1 MHLILVTSRVQG
13 RYYAD
18 DILLYKPINSDE
30 DRKLLQSRDCHSI
43 LEWITQHGLTP
54 NHSKTK
60 LLCLSQCRGVVPI
73 NLNIAGHH
81 IPPSAPPSVKYL
93 GVTLSS
99 NLTQSEHVKSLCKT
113 AKCQLRSIHRK
124 LHFAPTDI
132 RRQLLSA
139 TVLPVCIVSLC
150 VCWHPNEFGRSQE
163 TVA

>member
-1 MHLILVTSRVQG
+1 MVLHLILVTSRVQG

-30 DRKLLQSRDCHSI
+30 DRKLLQSWDYHSI

-60 LLCLSQCRGVVPI
+60 LLCLSRSRGVAPI

-81 IPPSAPPSVKYL
+81 IPPSPSVKYL

-99 NLTQSEHVKSLCKT
+99 NLTWSEHVKSLCKT
-113 AKCQLRSIHRK
+113 AK
-124 LHFAPTDI
+124 
-132 RRQLLSA
+132 RQLKVF
-139 TVLPVCIVSLC
+139 TTNFISLLLTS
-150 VCWHPNEFGRSQE
+150 VVN
-163 TVA
+163 